1 MGCLRNRVVCDII
14 HIKYLDRLVHSRVLD
29 MTHAISLRHIQE
41 ACMNLYAMLNK
52 LQEQRQP
59 LRVGIIGTGKFGTM
73 FLAQVRKVPG
83 IHLVGIA
90 ELNPQRAFDNL
101 KATLWPDE
109 RVSAKTLEEAYQS
122 GKTCVVESGDA
133 LIASPFTQ
141 IIIDCTG
148 NPELGIH
155 HSLLCC
161 QHKKHIV
168 NVNVEADAL
177 AGPVLAR
184 RAREAGVV
192 YSLAYGDQPAMIC
205 DMVDWARTAGF
216 EVVCAG
222 KGTRFQPR
230 YHQSTPDTIWGYYG
244 ITPEDAARG
253 GMNPKVFNSFLDGT
267 KSAIEMASVSNATG
281 LLPNPEGLLF
291 PACGADDLPRLLKPR
306 SDGGILRQSGMVEV
320 VASEERDGRPVYRD
334 LRFGI
339 FVTLTGDSDY
349 MARCYRE
356 YGMVTD
362 ESGKY
367 TCLYRPFHMIGLE
380 TGISVAA
387 VGTRGEPTGC
397 PTAFHADV
405 VSVAKGDLK
414 AGTVLDGEG
423 GYHVYGRVIPAR
435 LSVRNR
441 CLPLGFSGGKRLL
454 RDIRAG
460 EVIPYEAVEYDADCL
475 TMRIRRELE
484 QMASD

>member
-1 MGCLRNRVVCDII
+1 MNLHKMLGER
-14 HIKYLDRLVHSRVLD
+14 
-29 MTHAISLRHIQE
+29 QE
-41 ACMNLYAMLNK
+41 AG
-52 LQEQRQP
+52 QP

-73 FLAQVRKVPG
+73 YLSQVRKVSG
-83 IHLVGIA
+83 VHLVGIA
-90 ELNPQRAFDNL
+90 ELNPQRALDNL
-101 KATLWPDE
+101 KTTLWPDE
-109 RVSAKTLEEAYQS
+109 QVNAKTLEEAYRT
-122 GKTCVVESGDA
+122 GKACVMDSGDD

-155 HSLLCC
+155 HALLCC
-161 QHKKHIV
+161 QYKKHMV

-177 AGPVLAR
+177 AGPVLAK
-184 RAREAGVV
+184 RAREAGIV

-230 YHQSTPDTIWGYYG
+230 YHQSTPDTIWQYYG
-244 ITPEDAARG
+244 ISPEEAKRG

-281 LLPNPEGLLF
+281 LLPNHEGLLF

-306 SDGGILRQSGMVEV
+306 ADGGVLKHAGMVEV
-320 VASEERDGRPVYRD
+320 IASEERDGRPVFRD

-339 FVTLTGDSDY
+339 FVTLTGDSEY
-349 MARCYRE
+349 MQHCYKE
-356 YGMVTD
+356 YGMATD
-362 ESGKY
+362 ETGRY
-367 TCLYRPFHMIGLE
+367 TCLYRPYHMIGLE
-380 TGISVAA
+380 TNISVAS
-387 VGTRGEPTGC
+387 VGTRGEPTGF
-397 PTAFHADV
+397 PKAFHADV
-405 VSVAKGDLK
+405 VSVAKCDIK

-423 GYHVYGRVIPAR
+423 GYYVYGRVIPAR
-435 LSVRNR
+435 LSVQQH
-441 CLPLGFSGGKRLL
+441 CLPLGFSGNKKLL

-460 EVIPYEAVEYDADCL
+460 EVIPYDAVAYDEGSL
-475 TMRIRRELE
+475 TMQIRRELE
-484 QMASD
+484 TMASQC